1 LIAPAAV
8 PSRARD
14 LALTRTLGAMDHSQL
29 RQFVAAAQQ
38 LHFAPAAR
46 ELGIPR
52 PTLIATIR
60 AMEAQLGYE
69 LFDTAATSTQ
79 LTPEG
84 EALLVD
90 AKRQLDTS
98 TRAAAASAAK
108 PGGKAKASKGK
119 GRAPAVK
126 GERKPG
132 RPRQGR

>member
-1 LIAPAAV
+1 
-8 PSRARD
+8 
-14 LALTRTLGAMDHSQL
+14 MDHAQL
-29 RQFVAAAQQ
+29 RQFVAAARH
-38 LHFAPAAR
+38 LHFAHAAR

-52 PTLIATIR
+52 STLIASIR
-60 AMEAQLGYE
+60 AMEEQLGHD
-69 LFDTAATSTQ
+69 LFVTGATSTQ
-79 LTPEG
+79 LTAAG

-90 AKRQLDTS
+90 ATRQLDKS
-98 TRAAAASAAK
+98 AQAAAASAPK